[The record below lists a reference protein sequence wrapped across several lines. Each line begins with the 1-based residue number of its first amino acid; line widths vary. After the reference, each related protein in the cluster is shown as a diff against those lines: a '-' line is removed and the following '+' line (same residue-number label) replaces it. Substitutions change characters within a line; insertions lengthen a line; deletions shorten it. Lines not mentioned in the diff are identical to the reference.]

1 MGIFPIGS
9 IVELST
15 GSIGVVI
22 TANRV
27 RRLRP
32 RVALILSPEKKPY
45 TPANILDLMNVTHD
59 ANGKPIE
66 IKNMLPSGTFGINPT
81 DYIPIYHH

>member
-1 MGIFPIGS
+1 
-9 IVELST
+9 
-15 GSIGVVI
+15 
-22 TANRV
+22 NRA

-45 TPANILDLMNVTHD
+45 VPANILDLMTVTHD
-59 ANGKPIE
+59 ENGKPIE

-81 DYIPIYHH
+81 DYIPVHH